1 MSLAVAVSGFRPALL
16 EEDRNTHVFQP
27 RLRTCRLPFREQGC
41 LRHFILQFVVWEEKC
56 HPRSEWEM
64 IHFSRDG
71 NVKTDGSGPKPN
83 SWTIHPE
90 NHQIQHL
97 VLPSLCMV
105 VQIFKLANAYC
116 WDLFH
121 LWALSQAAS
130 SSWPFSRTLTG
141 SLFHILHLNVTS
153 PKAFPEPKF
162 GSDDPALCFWNIFY
176 ITLSKYSSSYFIITV
191 LFVYIP
197 LLWNL
202 DIHDSWVNTYLIS
215 YFSFSAPRIVLGKF
229 FDEGIYA

>member
-1 MSLAVAVSGFRPALL
+1 MSLAVAMSGFRPALL

-27 RLRTCRLPFREQGC
+27 RLRTRRLPFREHGC
-41 LRHFILQFVVWEEKC
+41 MRHFILQFVVCEEKC

-105 VQIFKLANAYC
+105 EQIFKLANAYC
-116 WDLFH
+116 WDPFH
-121 LWALSQAAS
+121 LQALSQAAS
-130 SSWPFSRTLTG
+130 SAWPFSHTLTG
-141 SLFHILHLNVTS
+141 SLFQILHLNVTS
-153 PKAFPEPKF
+153 LKAFPEPKF
-162 GSDDPALCFWNIFY
+162 GSDDPVLCFWNIFY

-191 LFVYIP
+191 LFVYI
-197 LLWNL
+197 LLL
-202 DIHDSWVNTYLIS
+202 
-215 YFSFSAPRIVLGKF
+215 
-229 FDEGIYA
+229 